1 MTVIA
6 TKGPLLSDVLMQD
19 IFSLVENYNYTH
31 ALRVDEAAAKNYNVG
46 QVVMWDAA
54 LGGYR
59 QIVAGDFTSDAI
71 NVPAAAGTAPNG
83 AKFAV
88 VIGFDA
94 VGDLDIQPV
103 SVTTAG
109 RNVVGLFRGPASVKK
124 SGLLWDAG
132 LNAAKIAS
140 VTVQLQAQGID
151 VKDVL
156 TAVSSSFYGAVSA

>member
-6 TKGPLLSDVLMQD
+6 TKGKVLSDVLMQD
-19 IFSLVENYNYTH
+19 AFALVENFNYTH
-31 ALRVDEAAAKNYNVG
+31 DLRVDEAATKAYNVG

-54 LGGYR
+54 LAGYR
-59 QIVAGDFTSDAI
+59 QIVAGDFTGDAV
-71 NVPAAAGTAPNG
+71 NVPAAAGTAPDG

-88 VIGFDA
+88 VVGFDSL
-94 VGDLDIQPV
+94 GDTVNQPV

-109 RNVVGLFRGPASVKK
+109 RLVVGLFRGPASVKK

-140 VTVQLQAQGID
+140 VSVQLQAQGID
-151 VKDVL
+151 VKNTL
-156 TAVSSSFYGAVSA
+156 GAVSSSFYGA

>member
-6 TKGPLLSDVLMQD
+6 TKGKVLSDVLMQD
-19 IFSLVENYNYTH
+19 AFALVENFNYTH
-31 ALRVDEAAAKNYNVG
+31 DLRVDEASTKAYNVG

-54 LGGYR
+54 LAGYR
-59 QIVAGDFTSDAI
+59 QIVAGDFTGDAV
-71 NVPAAAGTAPNG
+71 NVPSAAGTAPDG

-88 VIGFDA
+88 VVGFDSL
-94 VGDLDIQPV
+94 GDTVDQPV

-109 RNVVGLFRGPASVKK
+109 RLVVGLFRGPASAKK

-132 LNAAKIAS
+132 LNAAKKAS

-151 VKDVL
+151 VKNTL
-156 TAVSSSFYGAVSA
+156 GAVSSSFYGA

>member
-6 TKGPLLSDVLMQD
+6 TKDKVLSDVLMQD
-19 IFSLVENYNYTH
+19 VSALVENFNYTH
-31 ALRVDEAAAKNYNVG
+31 DLRVDEASTKSYSLG

-54 LGGYR
+54 LAGYR
-59 QIVAGDFTSDAI
+59 QIVAGDFTVDAV

-88 VIGFDA
+88 VVGFDDL
-94 VGDLDIQPV
+94 GDALEQPV

-109 RNVVGLFRGPASVKK
+109 RNVVGLYRGPVSVKK
-124 SGLLWDAG
+124 GGLLWDAG

-151 VKDVL
+151 VKNTL
-156 TAVSSSFYGAVSA
+156 SAVSSSFYGA